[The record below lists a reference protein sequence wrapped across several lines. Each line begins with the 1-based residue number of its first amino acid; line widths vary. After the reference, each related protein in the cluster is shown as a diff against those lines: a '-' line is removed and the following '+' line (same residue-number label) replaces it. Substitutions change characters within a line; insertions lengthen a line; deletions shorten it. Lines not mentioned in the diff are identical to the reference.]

1 MQMWQ
6 IFQSP
11 LKEVLLG
18 LVGVG
23 AIAYFVGC
31 IVFSTWQS
39 RLIFF
44 PSSVLKG
51 NPGDMN
57 LLYDEVSIPVMT
69 WEEKKESLHGWWIP
83 AASAKSDVLLYLHGN
98 GGNISAN
105 LGHARRFHQLGFSVL
120 LIDYRGYGRSKGKF
134 PTEAEVYRDAQA
146 AWDYLVEWQNIDPGN
161 IFIYGHSLGGAIA
174 IDLAV
179 RRPQTA
185 GLIVENTFTSMSAL
199 LATRGIVR
207 LLPTKWL
214 VNQRFDSLSKLKL
227 LQVPLLLI
235 HGKCD
240 RTVPCKMGDILFA
253 TANVSKRSFIVPH
266 AGHNNVAVISGE
278 EYLHAIGE
286 FYQEVHRNQH
296 PLSAFGAR
304 LSRYK
309 IG

>member
-1 MQMWQ
+1 MLQ

-11 LKEVLLG
+11 AIEMLMG
-18 LVGVG
+18 LIGVG

-31 IVFSTWQS
+31 IILSTWQS

-44 PSSVLKG
+44 PSPVIKSTPRDLDLV
-51 NPGDMN
+51 
-57 LLYDEVSIPVMT
+57 YDEISIPVMT
-69 WEEKKESLHGWWIP
+69 WEKNRESLHGWWIR
-83 AASAKSDVLLYLHGN
+83 AASAKADVLLYLHGN

-120 LIDYRGYGRSKGKF
+120 LIDYRGYGRSKGNF

-146 AWDYLVEWQNIDPGN
+146 AWDYLVEQRDIDPRN

-199 LATRGIVR
+199 LAKRGIFR
-207 LLPTKWL
+207 LFPTKWL
-214 VNQRFDSLSKLKL
+214 ITQRFDSLSKLKL

-240 RTVPCKMGDILFA
+240 RTVPVNMGEILFEA
-253 TANVSKRSFIVPH
+253 AKVPKRFLIVPH
-266 AGHNNVAVISGE
+266 AGHNNVASISGE
-278 EYLHAIGE
+278 QYLHTIGE
-286 FYQEVHRNQH
+286 FYQEVHRQQH
-296 PLSAFGAR
+296 QLSA
-304 LSRYK
+304 

>member
-1 MQMWQ
+1 MLQ

-11 LKEVLLG
+11 AIEVLLG

-23 AIAYFVGC
+23 AIAYFVCC
-31 IVFSTWQS
+31 IALSTWQS

-44 PSSVLKG
+44 PSSVLKSTPSDLG
-51 NPGDMN
+51 
-57 LLYDEVSIPVMT
+57 LVYDEISIPVMT
-69 WEEKKESLHGWWIP
+69 WEQKRESLHGWWIP

-105 LGHARRFHQLGFSVL
+105 LGQARRFHQLGFSVL

-146 AWDYLVEWQNIDPGN
+146 AWDYLVEQQNIDPHN

-199 LATRGIVR
+199 LAKRGIVR
-207 LLPTKWL
+207 LFPTNFL
-214 VNQRFDSLSKLKL
+214 INQRFDSLSKLKL
-227 LQVPLLLI
+227 LQVPLLII
-235 HGKCD
+235 HGRCD
-240 RTVPCKMGDILFA
+240 HTVPFKMGEILFEA
-253 TANVSKRSFIVPH
+253 AKVPKQFFIAPH
-266 AGHNNVAVISGE
+266 AGHNNVASLSGE
-278 EYLHAIGE
+278 EYLHAIGK
-286 FYQEVHRNQH
+286 FYQEVHCDRHQ
-296 PLSAFGAR
+296 LAKR
-304 LSRYK
+304 
-309 IG
+309 